1 MQTGIII
8 FMRLILIRHAES
20 RHSIEKIIAVRSAC
34 PGLTETG
41 FAQARAL
48 AQRLRS
54 TGGLGEAPRL
64 LCSPALRARQ
74 TAEAIA
80 SALGLAAWEDDRL
93 IEMDTGEAE
102 GMTNAEYKARYG
114 SFSLVAEPT
123 RPFAPG
129 GENWEQFTARVAAAQ
144 QAIALAHPGQTVLAV
159 THAGFIVVSFLM
171 FMGISPAE
179 QRAWIDPLHTALTEW
194 EWMEAKEQWRLV
206 RYNA

>member
-1 MQTGIII
+1 
-8 FMRLILIRHAES
+8 MRLLLIRHAES
-20 RHSIEKIIAVRSAC
+20 RHSIEKIVTVRSAC

-48 AQRLRS
+48 AQRLRT
-54 TGGLGEAPRL
+54 TGELGEAPRL

-80 SALGLAAWEDDRL
+80 SALGLEVWEDDRL
-93 IEMDTGEAE
+93 IEIDTGEAE
-102 GMTNAEYKARYG
+102 GMTRAEYAARYG
-114 SFSLVAEPT
+114 SFSLPSEPT

-129 GENWEQFTARVAAAQ
+129 GENWEQFTARVVATQ
-144 QAIALAHPGQTVLAV
+144 QAIALAHPGQTVVAV

-171 FMGISPAE
+171 LLGVSPTE

-194 EWMEAKEQWRLV
+194 EWVEAKGQWRLV
-206 RYNA
+206 SYNA

>member
-1 MQTGIII
+1 
-8 FMRLILIRHAES
+8 MRLILIRHAES

-41 FAQARAL
+41 FTQARTL
-48 AQRLRS
+48 AQRLR
-54 TGGLGEAPRL
+54 TTRELGEAPRL

-80 SALGLAAWEDDRL
+80 SGLELEIREDDRL

-102 GMTNAEYKARYG
+102 GMTGAEYEARYG
-114 SFSLVAEPT
+114 SFSPATEPT

-129 GENWEQFTARVAAAQ
+129 GENWEQFVARVVATQ
-144 QAIALAHPGQTVLAV
+144 QAIALAQPGQTVVAI

-171 FMGISPAE
+171 LLGIPLTE
-179 QRAWIDPLHTALTEW
+179 PRAWIDPQHTALTEW
-194 EWMEAKEQWRLV
+194 EWMEAKDQWRLV